1 MTVGYKTYTCPVGR
15 ECGGCEWLSVP
26 YEIQLRRKHEGLV
39 ALYEP
44 FGVSVDPV
52 IGMDEPICY
61 RAKIQSPFVRGRR
74 GRPHFGMY
82 ERRSHNLIEAR
93 ECLVEYPEGRRILET
108 IANLA
113 WDYHI
118 APYNEF
124 TGRGLLRHAVIR
136 VGHATGEVMVTL
148 VVNRKEFPHKKAF
161 VADLRDEHPE
171 IATVVFNVNT
181 RRTNAVLGPLSM
193 TAYGQGWIED
203 EVCGCTF
210 RIPSS
215 AFYQTNPVQTEVHTF
230 STELIAEAVN
240 FEMSRNGQVFIVNNR
255 ISSLYD
261 LEALLH
267 KHVPDARVCVGHGQM
282 PPEEL
287 ENIIF
292 GFVHYD
298 YDVLVSTTIIE
309 SGIDIPNANTIIIN
323 GAQNFGLSDL
333 HQMRGRVGRSNKKA
347 FCYLLAPPLAA
358 LTRRRLQAIEN
369 FSDLGSGIH
378 IAMQDLD
385 IRGAGNLLGAEQSGF
400 IADLGY
406 ETYQKILSE
415 AVKELK
421 NDEFGDLY
429 AEEIRKGNDLGGEN
443 FVDECALESDLQ
455 MSFPDD
461 YVPSSSERMLL
472 YRELDGLERDEDV
485 EAFRLRMKD
494 RFGEIPEEGEELI
507 RVVTLRRLGKCLGA
521 EKIFLKAGRMVL
533 YFVQNEKSAYFE
545 SKAFGQCI
553 AYAAMNAHRSN
564 LREANGRRSMVIQ
577 EVRSV
582 KDAVGILRQI
592 SELQAV

>member
-1 MTVGYKTYTCPVGR
+1 MIVGYKTYTCPVGR

-52 IGMDEPICY
+52 IGMDEPVCY

-215 AFYQTNPVQTEVHTF
+215 AFYQTNPVQTEV
-230 STELIAEAVN
+230 
-240 FEMSRNGQVFIVNNR
+240 
-255 ISSLYD
+255 LYD
-261 LEALLH
+261 KAIELAHLGKDDVAL
-267 KHVPDARVCVGHGQM
+267 DAYCGIGTIGIIAARRSGCALVG
-282 PPEEL
+282 
-287 ENIIF
+287 
-292 GFVHYD
+292 
-298 YDVLVSTTIIE
+298 IE
-309 SGIDIPNANTIIIN
+309 SVHDAVEIAYENARINRVKNAEFIEGDAGEVLAKSEGAPSVVFMDPPRGGSSEQFLRCLLDAAPERIVYISCNPETQVRDLAVLADRYRIRRVVPVDMFPHTKHCETIC
-323 GAQNFGLSDL
+323 L
-333 HQMRGRVGRSNKKA
+333 
-347 FCYLLAPPLAA
+347 
-358 LTRRRLQAIEN
+358 LTRRT
-369 FSDLGSGIH
+369 FTP
-378 IAMQDLD
+378 
-385 IRGAGNLLGAEQSGF
+385 GATPPEH
-400 IADLGY
+400 
-406 ETYQKILSE
+406 
-415 AVKELK
+415 VK
-421 NDEFGDLY
+421 
-429 AEEIRKGNDLGGEN
+429 
-443 FVDECALESDLQ
+443 
-455 MSFPDD
+455 
-461 YVPSSSERMLL
+461 
-472 YRELDGLERDEDV
+472 
-485 EAFRLRMKD
+485 
-494 RFGEIPEEGEELI
+494 
-507 RVVTLRRLGKCLGA
+507 
-521 EKIFLKAGRMVL
+521 
-533 YFVQNEKSAYFE
+533 
-545 SKAFGQCI
+545 
-553 AYAAMNAHRSN
+553 
-564 LREANGRRSMVIQ
+564 
-577 EVRSV
+577 
-582 KDAVGILRQI
+582 
-592 SELQAV
+592 